1 MWLLEAMGSQEPA
14 RQLVLGVDSEE
25 ELVAD
30 SVDSEQRQQIVVAA
44 VVGSS
49 SCNAAAVVESFSSCL
64 HPDLLQRQMMC
75 LDIGNILEG
84 HGYVF
89 ENPSVRGFEQKEL
102 GSEEPPP
109 WKAIAWVPSMKFL
122 DLIEN

>member
-1 MWLLEAMGSQEPA
+1 MQIWLLEAMGSQEPA

-30 SVDSEQRQQIVVAA
+30 SVDSEQRQQIVVAVA
-44 VVGSS
+44 VGSS

-75 LDIGNILEG
+75 LDIGNCPDG
-84 HGYVF
+84 HAQVF
-89 ENPSVRGFEQKEL
+89 ENIRPCVVSSRRSLNLRSHRHGKRLHGCHQCN
-102 GSEEPPP
+102 
-109 WKAIAWVPSMKFL
+109 FL
-122 DLIEN
+122 I